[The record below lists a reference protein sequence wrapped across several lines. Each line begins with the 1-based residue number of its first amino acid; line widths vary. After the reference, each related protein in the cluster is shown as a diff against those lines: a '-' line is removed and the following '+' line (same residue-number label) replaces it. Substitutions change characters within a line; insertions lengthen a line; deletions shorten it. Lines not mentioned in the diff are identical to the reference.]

1 MVSAAAA
8 DYANASVMKM
18 NRWRYFVAEWT
29 AAAAAVAAAEAELG
43 ASSEKNRKNR

>member
-18 NRWRYFVAEWT
+18 NRWMYFVAEWT
-29 AAAAAVAAAEAELG
+29 AAVAAAEAELG

>member
-29 AAAAAVAAAEAELG
+29 AAVAEAELG

>member
-29 AAAAAVAAAEAELG
+29 AAVAAAAEAELG

>member
-18 NRWRYFVAEWT
+18 NRWRYFAEWT
-29 AAAAAVAAAEAELG
+29 AAVAAAEAELG